1 MLRAEAVHKH
11 EDERRSCRRATLQW
25 VVLVF
30 FGGDHWGKLVD
41 LSEKGMCFQFEH
53 PPALRQSI
61 NFTFE
66 AMGCMAIPSEGH
78 EGSVFGDSIQAT
90 GRVKWTRE
98 FERTAGV
105 EFLELSARSRDQIR
119 YWIASGASQEAAAP
133 SRELQ
138 HEWNKKKNKKA
149 DRKAAPFTA
158 PALTAAPHAPVEP
171 TPSAAKAL
179 FEPREEVFESDL
191 ANGESSLEVVW
202 EPEPSLAPPA
212 IDEHATPH
220 KNWPR
225 EREPE
230 RDAAFTPV
238 TPDEPAISP
247 SQWSEEPEPE
257 DSYLSPTLE
266 GPGERRKWPLGAK
279 PESAFAPPD
288 LDEPVASP
296 ENWPAEPEP
305 EPEPSFLPPAL
316 DEATAVELREKLDA
330 LSHRKRTLEPEPEDS
345 AMPPSLDEPVAH
357 PRKWES
363 RSEPAPAP
371 DEFVPSEKRG
381 FWGSKGAFASQPLDF
396 EVPDMLHRD
405 ERQRRGQTLELKQHR
420 ARFGVIAVL
429 GLLATLG
436 ALAGI
441 IRFTSKFNERSDA
454 TDGSRPESN
463 VAGRGEA
470 GAPAGATSPFL
481 VEVVDSNNHRSVIVF
496 SAEARSNKSGHV
508 QDPSLSETSVMA
520 VQEPREETKTPA
532 MKREPSRDFTLIAP
546 HAANSAAVA
555 NSAVEAPTLTTQV
568 PASADAPLQNLPTPA
583 MPGAAERAPA
593 VGGAVQPARLVHAV
607 LPSYPQIAR
616 SSRVAGDVT
625 LDALVDESGNVLDVK
640 VIAGPLLLRDAAMEA
655 LRQWKYEPA
664 RLDGQPT
671 PMHLTV
677 TVKFQNNL
685 ASH

>member
-30 FGGDHWGKLVD
+30 FGGDQWGKLVD

-105 EFLELSARSRDQIR
+105 EFLELSPRSRDQIR
-119 YWIASGASQEAAAP
+119 YWISSGASQEAAAP

-138 HEWNKKKNKKA
+138 QEWNKKKSKKA
-149 DRKAAPFTA
+149 DRKTAPFTA
-158 PALTAAPHAPVEP
+158 AALAAPQAPVEP
-171 TPSAAKAL
+171 APSPAKAP
-179 FEPREEVFESDL
+179 FEPREEVFESDP
-191 ANGESSLEVVW
+191 ANAGSDIEVVW
-202 EPEPSLAPPA
+202 EAEPSLAPPT
-212 IDEHATPH
+212 I
-220 KNWPR
+220 
-225 EREPE
+225 
-230 RDAAFTPV
+230 
-238 TPDEPAISP
+238 DEPAISHRK
-247 SQWSEEPEPE
+247 WSGEAEPE
-257 DSYLSPTLE
+257 DTYKSPTLE
-266 GPGERRKWPLGAK
+266 GPAAEHSRKWPLDAK
-279 PESAFAPPD
+279 SESAFAPPD
-288 LDEPVASP
+288 FDEPAASA

-305 EPEPSFLPPAL
+305 QLAPSFLPPTL

-330 LSHRKRTLEPEPEDS
+330 LSHGKRTLEPEPEDS

-357 PRKWES
+357 PGKWES

-371 DEFVPSEKRG
+371 EEFVPSDKRG
-381 FWGSKGAFASQPLDF
+381 FWGSKGAFASQPADF
-396 EVPDMLHRD
+396 EVPGMLHHD

-441 IRFTSKFNERSDA
+441 IRFTSKFNERADA
-454 TDGSRPESN
+454 TDVSRPSENN
-463 VAGRGEA
+463 VASSRAEA
-470 GAPAGATSPFL
+470 GAALAAKSPFL
-481 VEVVDSNNHRSVIVF
+481 VEVVDANNHRSVIVF
-496 SAEARSNKSGHV
+496 STEARSNKSGHV
-508 QDPSLSETSVMA
+508 QDSSLSETSVMA
-520 VQEPREETKTPA
+520 VQEPREETKTSA
-532 MKREPSRDFTLIAP
+532 TKQASRDFTLIAP
-546 HAANSAAVA
+546 HAASSLAGA
-555 NSAVEAPTLTTQV
+555 NSAVEAPALTTQA
-568 PASADAPLQNLPTPA
+568 PASVEAPLQNLPSPA

-593 VGGAVQPARLVHAV
+593 VGGEVQPARLIHAV

-616 SSRVAGDVT
+616 SSRVSGDVT

-640 VIAGPLLLRDAAMEA
+640 VIAGPLLLRDAAMVA

-677 TVKFQNNL
+677 TVKFQANL

>member
-1 MLRAEAVHKH
+1 MLTAEAVHRH

-30 FGGDHWGKLVD
+30 FGGDQWGKLVD

-61 NFTFE
+61 SFTFE

-98 FERTAGV
+98 FERIAGV

-119 YWIASGASQEAAAP
+119 YWISSGASQEAAAP

-138 HEWNKKKNKKA
+138 HEWNKKKSKKA
-149 DRKAAPFTA
+149 DRKTAPFTA
-158 PALTAAPHAPVEP
+158 AALTAAPHAPVEP
-171 TPSAAKAL
+171 APSPAKAP
-179 FEPREEVFESDL
+179 FELREEVFESDR
-191 ANGESSLEVVW
+191 ANGESDIEVVW
-202 EPEPSLAPPA
+202 EPEPSLAPPT

-220 KNWPR
+220 KKWAR

-238 TPDEPAISP
+238 SPDEPAISP
-247 SQWSEEPEPE
+247 GKWSGEAEPE
-257 DSYLSPTLE
+257 DSYTSPTLE
-266 GPGERRKWPLGAK
+266 GPAEDRRKWPVGAK

-288 LDEPVASP
+288 LDEPAASP
-296 ENWPAEPEP
+296 ENWPA

-330 LSHRKRTLEPEPEDS
+330 LSHRKRTLEPEPEDA
-345 AMPPSLDEPVAH
+345 AMPPSLDEPEAP
-357 PRKWES
+357 PRKWDS

-371 DEFVPSEKRG
+371 EEFVPSDRRG
-381 FWGSKGAFASQPLDF
+381 FWGSKDAFASQPLDF
-396 EVPDMLHRD
+396 EAPGMLHHD

-429 GLLATLG
+429 GLLGTLG

-441 IRFTSKFNERSDA
+441 IRFTSKFNERADA
-454 TDGSRPESN
+454 TDVSRPSENN
-463 VAGRGEA
+463 VASGRGEG
-470 GAPAGATSPFL
+470 GARGAASPFL
-481 VEVVDSNNHRSVIVF
+481 VEVVDANNHRSVIVF
-496 SAEARSNKSGHV
+496 SAGARSNKSGHV
-508 QDPSLSETSVMA
+508 QDSSLSETSVMA
-520 VQEPREETKTPA
+520 VQEPSEETKTSA
-532 MKREPSRDFTLIAP
+532 TKREASRDFTLIAP
-546 HAANSAAVA
+546 HAATSVAGAGA
-555 NSAVEAPTLTTQV
+555 NSAVEAPALTTQV
-568 PASADAPLQNLPTPA
+568 PASPDAPLQNLPSPA
-583 MPGAAERAPA
+583 MPGAADRAPA
-593 VGGAVQPARLVHAV
+593 VGGEVQPARLIHAV
-607 LPSYPQIAR
+607 LPTYPQIAR

-677 TVKFQNNL
+677 TVKFQNGL